1 MINSLGCEGVH
12 VLGIDIQPV
21 KLFNSIH
28 DLIRMAFPGY
38 KLQKRQYKAEDD
50 CLTLRVF
57 EIEERMLI
65 SGSISINGK
74 TTEDQESY
82 PLSPGG
88 LELSVEM
95 KSWARI
101 FIYRLLCKHLDRN
114 FNAYGTLTGV
124 RPVKIVHRLLDEG
137 WDVDSI
143 LAKLEK
149 RYLLTREKAG
159 LLVGVANANRPF
171 LLSAAEA
178 HQKVSVY
185 IGIPFCPSRC
195 YYCSFPGAVL
205 SDYEKELRP
214 FLDALIKDMN
224 IIGDYIK
231 ENGLSVQTIYLGG
244 GTPTVLNETDL
255 ARVFNV
261 LHGKYISE
269 ATVEVTVEAGR
280 PDTLSLPKLELLKQA
295 GVDRV
300 CINPQTMNDDTLQL
314 IGRNHDSRS
323 VEQAV
328 GWARSAG
335 IEHINMDLIVGLPGE
350 NARHLESTAVRVL
363 NLKPDNA
370 TVHTLAVKRGST
382 MAETEEKSNIM
393 DRVIEVEQGVK
404 FLDQFFTGQGYKPY
418 YLYRQKYM
426 QASMENIGYALG
438 DSFCIYNIQMIEERQ
453 TIIGLGGGA
462 SSKFVNAADWT
473 LSSLHNPKDPRSY
486 AETVESLTA
495 RRVDK
500 LRALN

>member
-1 MINSLGCEGVH
+1 MF
-12 VLGIDIQPV
+12 LGIDIQPA
-21 KLFNSIH
+21 KLFNSLH
-28 DLIRMAFPGY
+28 DLIRMAFPGF
-38 KLQKRQYKAEDD
+38 KLREGQYAAEDD
-50 CLTLRVF
+50 HLALTVSELGERVLF
-57 EIEERMLI
+57 

-74 TTEDQESY
+74 VTEDRESY
-82 PLSPGG
+82 PLGPGG
-88 LELSVEM
+88 LELSAQM

-114 FNAYGTLTGV
+114 FNAYGILTGV
-124 RPVKIVHRLLDEG
+124 RPVKIVHRLLDEC
-137 WDVDSI
+137 WDIDSI
-143 LAKLEK
+143 VAKLENK
-149 RYLLTREKAG
+149 YLLTREKAR

-171 LLSAAEA
+171 LLAAAEA
-178 HQKVSVY
+178 HKQVSVY

-205 SDYEKELRP
+205 GDYERDLRP
-214 FLDALIKDMN
+214 FLDALIYDMN
-224 IIGDYIK
+224 VIGDYIK

-255 ARVFNV
+255 VRIFDV
-261 LHGKYISE
+261 LHRKYISK

-280 PDTLSLPKLELLKQA
+280 PDTLSLSKLELLKQA

-300 CINPQTMNDDTLQL
+300 CINPQTMNDDTLKL

-323 VEQAV
+323 VAQAV

-335 IEHINMDLIVGLPGE
+335 IKHINMDLIVGLPGE
-350 NARHLESTAVRVL
+350 SAKHLESTAERVL
-363 NLKPDNA
+363 NLKPDNV

-382 MAETEEKSNIM
+382 MAEIEGKRNIL
-393 DRVIEVEQGVK
+393 DRVTEVEQGVK
-404 FLDQFFTGQGYKPY
+404 FLNQFFTQRSYKPY

-438 DSFCIYNIQMIEERQ
+438 DSFCIYNIQMMEERQ

-462 SSKFVNAADWT
+462 SSKFVNASDWT

-486 AETVESLTA
+486 AETVESLTS

-500 LRALN
+500 LRALH